1 MKLFFLEEMFQLAT
15 FAFYACPMT
24 KLLTLSWWK
33 FYDVIDVLFI
43 LPYICVSFPK
53 KTIKDFVEGF
63 GFTFQDNGGRY
74 WSWFYSKRYIY
85 IFCTFLQKYTGDLTG
100 NVVDSM
106 MNAEGCLYFTG
117 WGLVDRSL
125 ATGLVS
131 WLQIGNDGRM
141 W

>member
-53 KTIKDFVEGF
+53 ETIKDFVEGF

-85 IFCTFLQKYTGDLTG
+85 IFCTFLQKIYWRSNRECSWFYDECRGLIIFYWLRLG
-100 NVVDSM
+100 RQIFSYRVSVLV
-106 MNAEGCLYFTG
+106 AE
-117 WGLVDRSL
+117 R
-125 ATGLVS
+125 
-131 WLQIGNDGRM
+131 
-141 W
+141 